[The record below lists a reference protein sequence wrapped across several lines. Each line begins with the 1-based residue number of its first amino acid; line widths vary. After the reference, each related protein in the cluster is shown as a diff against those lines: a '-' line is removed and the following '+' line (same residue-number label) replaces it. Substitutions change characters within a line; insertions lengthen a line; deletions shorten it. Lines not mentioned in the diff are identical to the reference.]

1 MRTLQ
6 NIKRRAAVA
15 GPAQERG
22 WNRGARTGRAGRG
35 RAASWANMLQAIL
48 LPTDGTLSFLM
59 SGFVLAR
66 QSQRSAVA
74 FPVRPYNG
82 SIFAC

>member
-1 MRTLQ
+1 MRTRL
-6 NIKRRAAVA
+6 NIKHRTSVA
-15 GPAQERG
+15 GRAQERG
-22 WNRGARTGRAGRG
+22 WNKGARTG

-59 SGFVLAR
+59 SGLVLAR
-66 QSQRSAVA
+66 QSLRSAVA